1 MRKKRT
7 IKTEKKERLQGEENN
22 NSVNSCFIDPSLN
35 GEVFLYIFK
44 KTNSLLLDIKHTKSV
59 QISSISFRETIKQF
73 VKDYFRLLRPELS
86 AQGIQT
92 VNLDKLMQVLM
103 KMANFYTSTKIY
115 KKIIEEIHRQLE
127 NIEVEREFIASNLL
141 AQSRSDRI
149 EGITVQDKNILR
161 TLELIVPVA
170 AISYKQAVEDLQGK
184 RFSYRGTATEL
195 RETLREVL
203 DHLAP
208 DQEVISA
215 SGFKFEEGKKKP
227 TMKQKVRF
235 ILKNRGKNATAI
247 GTPEEATLIVDEGI
261 AKLVRATYERGCLST
276 HTQGEGRSEALQIKI
291 YLDSV
296 LCELLEIR

>member
-115 KKIIEEIHRQLE
+115 KKII
-127 NIEVEREFIASNLL
+127 
-141 AQSRSDRI
+141 
-149 EGITVQDKNILR
+149 
-161 TLELIVPVA
+161 
-170 AISYKQAVEDLQGK
+170 
-184 RFSYRGTATEL
+184 
-195 RETLREVL
+195 
-203 DHLAP
+203 
-208 DQEVISA
+208 
-215 SGFKFEEGKKKP
+215 
-227 TMKQKVRF
+227 
-235 ILKNRGKNATAI
+235 
-247 GTPEEATLIVDEGI
+247 
-261 AKLVRATYERGCLST
+261 
-276 HTQGEGRSEALQIKI
+276 
-291 YLDSV
+291 
-296 LCELLEIR
+296 